1 VIHVIGSELLK
12 LRTTRTFWALAGSAV
27 GLVLLIVVLTLSLD
41 DQLNTEQ
48 DVTDLLATAGF
59 AGLLTLVLGVVV
71 GAGEYRHGTIAST
84 LLVTPNRL
92 RAVAAQVIAC
102 FLGGLAIA
110 LAVVAIAMVV
120 ALPWL
125 AARGAPIPSAGH
137 LAGDLV
143 GGIAYAGLAAALG
156 AALGALL
163 RNQVAAVVTILVLI
177 FVIEPVVAAL
187 LEDVAPFTLTGLG
200 AAMSGATGDDGTDLL
215 APGVAALVWAC
226 YASLL
231 AGLAAISTSRRD
243 I

>member
-1 VIHVIGSELLK
+1 MTRLVGAELFK
-12 LRTTRTFWALAGSAV
+12 LRTTRTFAAMVGTTIAL
-27 GLVLLIVVLTLSLD
+27 LLLILILTLALTDRFETENDVRSL
-41 DQLNTEQ
+41 LSS
-48 DVTDLLATAGF
+48 ASIS
-59 AGLLTLVLGVVV
+59 GLFMLILGVVA

-102 FLGGLAIA
+102 LLGGLAIA
-110 LAVVAIAMVV
+110 LAAVAIALVV

-125 AARGAPIPSAGH
+125 SAKGAPIPSAGH
-137 LAGDLV
+137 LVRDLV
-143 GGIAYAGLAAALG
+143 GGVAYAGLAAALG

-163 RNQVAAVVTILVLI
+163 RNQVAAVVTLLVLI
-177 FVIEPVVAAL
+177 FVVEPVVGAL

-226 YASLL
+226 YASVL
-231 AGLAAISTSRRD
+231 AVLAAISTSRRD